1 MLKMNLS
8 LFAQKKVVVQLPMVV
23 IHNLN
28 VLAQKL
34 LTDKLCL
41 ADQFFIVNAVLKFT
55 QVKTLAVVEMI
66 HFSLKSKAL

>member
-8 LFAQKKVVVQLPMVV
+8 LFAQVVVQLPMVV

-34 LTDKLCL
+34 LTDKL
-41 ADQFFIVNAVLKFT
+41 
-55 QVKTLAVVEMI
+55 
-66 HFSLKSKAL
+66 